1 MSKALFITGTDTD
14 VGKTHVA
21 VALVKA
27 LREAGR
33 DAIGMKPIECGS
45 SDDSTALHEA
55 SQRSDLTLREVNPVS
70 FPHPLAPAAMEASE
84 PISFSELKSA
94 ADGLCDRAD
103 FLVVEGAG
111 GWLVPVDS
119 ERSME
124 DLAIALDFPVLIVSA
139 NRLGV
144 LNHTLL
150 TVRAIEASGLTC
162 AGVYLNTIPDQCD
175 LSSKTNAQV
184 LRSQLAGLPVFDN
197 DIATLAM
204 SITQSNRVDSST

>member
-21 VALVKA
+21 VELIKA
-27 LREAGR
+27 LREAGH
-33 DAIGMKPIECGS
+33 DAIGMKPIECGGNA
-45 SDDSTALHEA
+45 DSTTLHDANERPDI
-55 SQRSDLTLREVNPVS
+55 SLREVNPVS

-84 PISFSELKSA
+84 RVSFSELKSA
-94 ADGLCDRAD
+94 ADDLVSRAD
-103 FLVVEGAG
+103 FVVIEGAG

-119 ERSME
+119 DRSME

-150 TVRAIEASGLTC
+150 TLRAIKAAGLTC
-162 AGVYLNTIPDQCD
+162 IGVYLNTIPAQSD
-175 LSSKTNAQV
+175 LSSETNAEV
-184 LRSQLAGLPVFDN
+184 LRSQLGSLPVFDN
-197 DIATLAM
+197 DIEALA
-204 SITQSNRVDSST
+204 QSVIESKRVDSPT